1 MAKEVAGL
9 IKLQIKGGAANPSPP
24 VGPALGAKGVNI
36 MEFCK
41 QFNART
47 QDQAGKLIPVII
59 TVYRDK
65 SFEFIIKS
73 PPVAVQL
80 MEAANLQKG
89 SPEPNRNKVGSVSW
103 DQVKSIAEVKMND
116 LNCFTLESAMKMVA
130 GTARSMGITVA
141 GTPPFSG
148 D

>member
-1 MAKEVAGL
+1 MAKEVTGI

-47 QDQAGKLIPVII
+47 QDKAGKLIPVII

-65 SFEFIIKS
+65 SFDFIVKT

-80 MEAANLQKG
+80 LEATKLPKG
-89 SPEPNRNKVGSVSW
+89 SPEPNRNKVASVSW
-103 DQVKSIAEVKMND
+103 EQVKKIAEDKMPD
-116 LNCFTLESAMKMVA
+116 LNAFTLESAVKMVA
-130 GTARSMGITVA
+130 GTARSMGITVT
-141 GTPPFSG
+141 GGSPVKH
-148 D
+148 

>member
-1 MAKEVAGL
+1 MAKEVSGI

-47 QDQAGKLIPVII
+47 QDKTGKLIPVII

-65 SFEFIIKS
+65 SFEFI
-73 PPVAVQL
+73 
-80 MEAANLQKG
+80 
-89 SPEPNRNKVGSVSW
+89 
-103 DQVKSIAEVKMND
+103 
-116 LNCFTLESAMKMVA
+116 
-130 GTARSMGITVA
+130 
-141 GTPPFSG
+141 
-148 D
+148 